1 MKSRTLGVLAVFA
14 IAGLLVIIG
23 LSREP
28 VQPIREPVWPDD
40 LEVSV
45 EITPDIPDLYS
56 RCVAVLTVA
65 EIPTRVCEYLEGV
78 K

>member
-1 MKSRTLGVLAVFA
+1 VNARTFGVLMILAFTVP
-14 IAGLLVIIG
+14 LVIIG
-23 LSREP
+23 LSRGSTE
-28 VQPIREPVWPDD
+28 PIREPVFPDD
-40 LEVSV
+40 LEVVV

-65 EIPTRVCEYLEGV
+65 EIPTRVCEQLEDG

>member
-14 IAGLLVIIG
+14 GLLVVIG
-23 LSREP
+23 LSRQP
-28 VQPIREPVWPDD
+28 AQPIREPVFPDD
-40 LEVSV
+40 LEVVV
-45 EITPDIPDLYS
+45 EITPDIEDLYS

-65 EIPTRVCEYLEGV
+65 EIPTRVCEELEAG